1 MHSVIETHV
10 FSRAADA
17 LLTEDERLAITT
29 AISENPTMG
38 DVMQGTGGARKVRFS
53 GRGKGKSGGYRVV
66 TFYAADDVP
75 VFLLDI
81 YSKGETINLT
91 KGERNELK
99 KLLGGLADAWRAS
112 VKAKVTKL

>member
-38 DVMQGTGGARKVRFS
+38 EACKELA
-53 GRGKGKSGGYRVV
+53 GRSR
-66 TFYAADDVP
+66 
-75 VFLLDI
+75 
-81 YSKGETINLT
+81 
-91 KGERNELK
+91 
-99 KLLGGLADAWRAS
+99 
-112 VKAKVTKL
+112 